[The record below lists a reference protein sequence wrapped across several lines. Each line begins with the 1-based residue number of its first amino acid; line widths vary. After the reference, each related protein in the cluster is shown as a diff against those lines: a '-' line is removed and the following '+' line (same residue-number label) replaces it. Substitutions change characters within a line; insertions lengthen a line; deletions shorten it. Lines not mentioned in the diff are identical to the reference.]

1 METEVHIAYIC
12 ARDLRAACECFLVG
26 GSVSE
31 SPQESRLIESAG
43 LPIPF
48 RAFSPSF
55 YSSTRVPKFHPL
67 LVCGCLYLYE
77 AAAGWSLSENSMLLS
92 ACY

>member
-48 RAFSPSF
+48 RAF
-55 YSSTRVPKFHPL
+55 H
-67 LVCGCLYLYE
+67 
-77 AAAGWSLSENSMLLS
+77 
-92 ACY
+92 